1 MTPTTI
7 RAWLLGFSDGWQQ
20 PYELTTGRTWEHDQ
34 DANEAYDRGVNAG
47 QRVRSPRHHQR

>member
-1 MTPTTI
+1 MALHA
-7 RAWLLGFSDGWQQ
+7 RCWLLGFRDGWKQ
-20 PYELTTGRTWEHDQ
+20 PYELSMGRTWDHDQ